1 VGKKQLSS
9 KKQNATTQ
17 RHAQRDLHRES
28 ESNRQAE
35 SHGTNHS
42 PADTSL
48 VESSPL
54 VAMAIGAGMTVTLLM
69 PTDSVSG
76 ALGDGLP
83 LVAYWLMVPFLF
95 TWLVGRQFLASD
107 ASGQVMLQRSTVIVG
122 YAWAPVLIWATTV
135 VLVHWGQGNE
145 RWSINS
151 LWQYF
156 GAAFCT
162 LSLTTFATT
171 ASRRRDLLRL
181 FLLLSVGLAIH
192 GLYQYFVSMP
202 ADRRAFELDPIG
214 SMRQAGIDT
223 TIGSQAYQQFRN
235 RVHSTEPFATFALAN
250 SLAVVLGVATVLGF
264 GMAIGEWLKC
274 RRWRALLPWLTV
286 ALLVG
291 VVLILTKSRAAWIGT
306 AVGIAGLILTLIW
319 SRRELRKPMVL
330 VAALGVVGVLVLGWI
345 GYRQDRLV
353 FLEATKSFQYRI
365 EYWIA
370 TGEMISDHLLAGVGL
385 GQFQH
390 HYTWYKLAQ
399 ASETVADPH
408 NWVMEILATTGIGG
422 ALAWFMFAGVI
433 WRWRR
438 KIMSTPINGGLSL
451 QEDSPALPVAKSAPW
466 TWANQPD
473 SSPRKWLFVGAF
485 LGLPLSIMLG
495 LPLGQLPDFVPL
507 FWATSGVTALGIW
520 LFINDT
526 RVAGESD
533 PTAGTSES
541 QPLVYAI
548 QSGILF
554 WAAMVW
560 GISLLAAGGW
570 MVPGVCLVIWLFVAI
585 GLGALSEK
593 IGPVGI
599 CGWPVK
605 RLYWLLLQ
613 MGKIVI
619 FATFLGAAWNPV
631 MNLLPV
637 LNSLNSSRRID
648 VQTLQK
654 ATEIDPLDPRPWQYL
669 ARYQVE
675 ESLASSANSQE
686 KALTSIEK
694 WLSCNPASA
703 AMQRNAGDWAW
714 LMATAKNSAGQGD
727 LAGQGEIDAE
737 MLRVALRYYRQAEER
752 FPNDAGYVLQ
762 LAAIHEAVGDHETAV
777 GLAERANQLDQSHS
791 HLDRKLEIQSIW
803 WPGFNPTASTM
814 NSRSTDPHLVPATE
828 VLHRIL
834 PSSR

>member
-1 VGKKQLSS
+1 MGKKQLSS
-9 KKQNATTQ
+9 KKQNGTTP
-17 RHAQRDLHRES
+17 RPAQRDGQRDN
-28 ESNRQAE
+28 ESNRQGAA
-35 SHGTNHS
+35 HGTNHS

-48 VESSPL
+48 IESSPL
-54 VAMAIGAGMTVTLLM
+54 VALAIGAGMTVTLLM

-95 TWLVGRQFLASD
+95 TWLIGKQFLASD
-107 ASGQVMLQRSTVIVG
+107 ASDQVILQRSTVIVG

-162 LSLTTFATT
+162 LAFTTYATT
-171 ASRRRDLLRL
+171 PSRRRDLLQL

-192 GLYQYFVSMP
+192 GLYQYFISMP

-214 SMRQAGIDT
+214 SMRQAGIDA

-235 RVHSTEPFATFALAN
+235 RVHSTEPFSTFALAN

-274 RRWRALLPWLTV
+274 RRWRALLPWLV
-286 ALLVG
+286 VCLLVG

-306 AVGIAGLILTLIW
+306 AVGSAGLMLTVIW
-319 SRRELRKPMVL
+319 SRRELRKPMML
-330 VAALGVVGVLVLGWI
+330 VAALGVVGALVLGWI

-390 HYTWYKLAQ
+390 HYTWYKLPQ

-422 ALAWFMFAGVI
+422 ALAWCMFGGVI

-438 KIMSTPINGGLSL
+438 KIMSTPTAGGLSL
-451 QEDSPALPVAKSAPW
+451 QEDSPALPSAKSSPW
-466 TWANQPD
+466 IWANQPE

-507 FWATSGVTALGIW
+507 FWATIGVTTLGLW
-520 LFINDT
+520 LFISDT
-526 RVAGESD
+526 HAAGGSEQ
-533 PTAGTSES
+533 TAGSNES
-541 QPLVYAI
+541 WPLVCGI

-554 WAAMVW
+554 WAAVVW

-570 MVPGVCLVIWLFVAI
+570 MVPGVCLVIWLFIAI

-593 IGPVGI
+593 IGPLTSS
-599 CGWPVK
+599 GWPVK

-613 MGKIVI
+613 MGKIAI
-619 FATFLGAAWNPV
+619 FATFLGTAWNPV

-648 VQTLQK
+648 VPTLQK
-654 ATEIDPLDPRPWQYL
+654 ATEIDPLDPRPWQFL

-675 ESLASSANSQE
+675 AALSGSANSQE

-694 WLSCNPASA
+694 WLSWNPASA

-714 LMATAKNSAGQGD
+714 LMATAMN
-727 LAGQGEIDAE
+727 LAGKGDIDAD

-803 WPGFNPTASTM
+803 WPGFNPADSTM